1 MQSPRI
7 RDLCIWYWVLPNTD
21 CRDHGFAD
29 FALRSQV
36 GTKIFLLADERGER
50 GEDVCA
56 KQKFGVGLCGDLL
69 AGTNSNNE
77 QNLLEKERQKAPK
90 MDEQVVDDD
99 GDEEQP
105 GRCQE
110 NPYAHVQLAE
120 AADVKDDD
128 SAEHLL
134 SLRSARDSIIPH

>member
-1 MQSPRI
+1 MPSARSS
-7 RDLCIWYWVLPNTD
+7 
-21 CRDHGFAD
+21 DHRFRL
-29 FALRSQV
+29 FALRSLA
-36 GTKIFLLADERGER
+36 GRKIFLLAFERGER

-56 KQKFGVGLCGDLL
+56 KQKFGLGLCGDLQ
-69 AGTNSNNE
+69 GEQKWKYE
-77 QNLLEKERQKAPK
+77 QNLLEEERQKSPK

-99 GDEEQP
+99 GGEEQP

-134 SLRSARDSIIPH
+134 SLRSARDSFIPH

>member
-1 MQSPRI
+1 
-7 RDLCIWYWVLPNTD
+7 
-21 CRDHGFAD
+21 
-29 FALRSQV
+29 
-36 GTKIFLLADERGER
+36 
-50 GEDVCA
+50 
-56 KQKFGVGLCGDLL
+56 
-69 AGTNSNNE
+69 
-77 QNLLEKERQKAPK
+77 

-134 SLRSARDSIIPH
+134 SLRSARDSFIPH

>member
-1 MQSPRI
+1 MDQ
-7 RDLCIWYWVLPNTD
+7 
-21 CRDHGFAD
+21 GFRH
-29 FALRSQV
+29 FALRSLA
-36 GTKIFLLADERGER
+36 GTKIFLLADERLEL

-56 KQKFGVGLCGDLL
+56 KQKFGVGLCGDLQ
-69 AGTNSNNE
+69 GDTKWNNE
-77 QNLLEKERQKAPK
+77 QNLLEKERQKGPK
-90 MDEQVVDDD
+90 MNEQVVDDD
-99 GDEEQP
+99 GGEEQP

-134 SLRSARDSIIPH
+134 SLRSARDSFIPH